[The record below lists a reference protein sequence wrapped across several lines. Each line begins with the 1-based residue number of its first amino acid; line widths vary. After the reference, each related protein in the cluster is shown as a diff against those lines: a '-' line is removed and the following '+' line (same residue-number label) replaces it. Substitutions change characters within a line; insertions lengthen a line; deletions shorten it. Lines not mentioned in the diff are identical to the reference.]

1 MPEDEEKYFPSTGHS
16 FKLRR
21 PTGKKN
27 RIRLN
32 LVHEWPAFI
41 NVFSPNYSPLFLSL
55 TSICRRLFGP
65 RNSPDLRVRQK
76 KKKARIALWLPWIC
90 NERLPRYFPLFRGER
105 EKGDF
110 IDERLPRCW
119 ISMESCDV
127 LKPIAMH
134 LRYFGIGS
142 GNRDENGFAE
152 GKFHLETRRWKRK
165 ERRNCSMFLTL
176 SCSNPLFWLTDKYF
190 FFLPP
195 FSALLFRVNSKRND
209 VIQKEDNKIRST
221 LSILTIH
228 FLVTMYPRI
237 NYQDLFSIEDVSF
250 ALAGRLKFLCRF
262 ARKG

>member
-90 NERLPRYFPLFRGER
+90 NERLPTAIFSSFSRGER
-105 EKGDF
+105 ER
-110 IDERLPRCW
+110 EE
-119 ISMESCDV
+119 ISSMNDYQDV
-127 LKPIAMH
+127 G
-134 LRYFGIGS
+134 Y
-142 GNRDENGFAE
+142 
-152 GKFHLETRRWKRK
+152 RWKVAMFWNRLRCIYDRDILVSDQETGMKMDLQK
-165 ERRNCSMFLTL
+165 ESFIWKRAGE
-176 SCSNPLFWLTDKYF
+176 KG
-190 FFLPP
+190 
-195 FSALLFRVNSKRND
+195 RND
-209 VIQKEDNKIRST
+209 EIAQC
-221 LSILTIH
+221 
-228 FLVTMYPRI
+228 F
-237 NYQDLFSIEDVSF
+237 
-250 ALAGRLKFLCRF
+250 
-262 ARKG
+262 

>member
-90 NERLPRYFPLFRGER
+90 NERLPTAIFSSFSRGER
-105 EKGDF
+105 E
-110 IDERLPRCW
+110 R
-119 ISMESCDV
+119 
-127 LKPIAMH
+127 
-134 LRYFGIGS
+134 
-142 GNRDENGFAE
+142 
-152 GKFHLETRRWKRK
+152 KFHRWTITKMLDIDGKLRCFKTDCDAFTIGIFWYRIRKQGWKWICRRKVLFGNASAKK
-165 ERRNCSMFLTL
+165 EGTTKSLNVFNPFLL
-176 SCSNPLFWLTDKYF
+176 
-190 FFLPP
+190 
-195 FSALLFRVNSKRND
+195 
-209 VIQKEDNKIRST
+209 
-221 LSILTIH
+221 
-228 FLVTMYPRI
+228 
-237 NYQDLFSIEDVSF
+237 
-250 ALAGRLKFLCRF
+250 
-262 ARKG
+262 